1 MAEESR
7 RGEFENVPFRSGRFY
22 NIDSKWYFSS
32 REQLDIGPFNNKE
45 QATEALSE
53 HLKEIATLNRLILA
67 S

>member
-32 REQLDIGPFNNKE
+32 REQADIGPFNNKE
-45 QATEALSE
+45 QAAEALSQY
-53 HLKEIATLNRLILA
+53 LKDIATVDGLILA